1 MTLALTAIAITA
13 ASALATYA
21 VVRLAWRSDMRQ
33 IADILDPQSE
43 ES

>member
-1 MTLALTAIAITA
+1 MTLALTAAAITA
-13 ASALATYA
+13 ASAIATFA

-33 IADILDPQSE
+33 IADIIGPQSE